1 MFAMRYL
8 KDMSTT
14 RSRLRGM
21 GPLIAA
27 GYAVHQHSLTGVC
40 VMCTFLP
47 ILLWVSLWHFHYM
60 SNFPSNP
67 ILSLPY
73 LDLLTVGG
81 RFCAT
86 LYCSGV
92 FHGYWYLKVLK
103 YIYLAT
109 YFTRLLACTNVKC
122 LARTLKWFTVSSF
135 PHIGQY

>member
-1 MFAMRYL
+1 
-8 KDMSTT
+8 
-14 RSRLRGM
+14 
-21 GPLIAA
+21 
-27 GYAVHQHSLTGVC
+27 
-40 VMCTFLP
+40 MCTFIP
-47 ILLWVSLWHFHYM
+47 VLLWVYIWHFHYM

-67 ILSLPY
+67 ILSFPY

-109 YFTRLLACTNVKC
+109 YFTRLLARTNVKC
-122 LARTLKWFTVSSF
+122 LAGTLKWFTISSF
-135 PHIGQY
+135 PHIVQY